1 MTNIQVLS
9 SCCTCCWLLVTVF
22 QIRQR
27 FVWRYL
33 CKNKIDFLTWRNI
46 WFMFFF
52 FSLSGCPRATSAM
65 KKARMSGVEMLTI
78 KQRASKGQS
87 SRNRRSFKWI
97 IIYIIIYL
105 KEWKKP
111 NFLILDI
118 LHVIKCGNAALTAKS
133 GEMDLFGVFCFRYRE
148 RWRNQTAGWRNQ
160 RSEWVQQSSGVRHD
174 KTEDTSKMVS
184 VC

>member
-46 WFMFFF
+46 WFMCF
-52 FSLSGCPRATSAM
+52 FSVSPVVPAPPQPWRKPGWVAWKCWQSNKEQAKVRAQETEEALS
-65 KKARMSGVEMLTI
+65 ELL
-78 KQRASKGQS
+78 
-87 SRNRRSFKWI
+87 
-97 IIYIIIYL
+97 YILLYIW
-105 KEWKKP
+105 KSEKKP